1 MIETQKLI
9 QEILKE
15 NKQYTQTELYNLIH
29 NI

>member
-1 MIETQKLI
+1 MTETQKI
-9 QEILKE
+9 IEIILKE